1 MADIP
6 PSTRWSNSPC
16 ADVVDKRHA
25 RAKPDPRPGERTV
38 HGSDT
43 GLERPAGLQAE
54 DTGPS
59 GDDAVTRRLPIDG
72 TAHGCWADQK
82 NRKMPSEG

>member
-1 MADIP
+1 MGEGE
-6 PSTRWSNSPC
+6 
-16 ADVVDKRHA
+16 A
-25 RAKPDPRPGERTV
+25 RPTAGERTV
-38 HGSDT
+38 HGSET

-54 DTGPS
+54 DTEPG

-72 TAHGCWADQK
+72 TGHGCWADQE